1 MIKIVPDANILI
13 SGMLGFPGLPRK
25 IINLSLVKRIVM
37 YGSNETYEEFCD
49 KVYLPRLQKYWK
61 TQIFTPEKMILD
73 YRLLMNMVEP
83 FDMLTG
89 VKIVKSDPDDDK
101 YFRLAK
107 ACGAKI
113 IVTGDKKILEVK
125 KYDGIRVTT
134 ARSFLESFSKLQ
146 QGDFL

>member
-25 IINLSLVKRIVM
+25 TINLSLAKRIVM
-37 YGSNETYEEFCD
+37 YGSNETYEEFCN
-49 KVYLPRLQKYWK
+49 KVHLPRLQKYWK

-83 FDMLTG
+83 FDTLAN
-89 VKIVKSDPDDDK
+89 VEVVKSDPDDDK

-125 KYDGIRVTT
+125 KYDGIRVVT
-134 ARSFLESFSKLQ
+134 ARSFLESFSKLE

>member
-1 MIKIVPDANILI
+1 MIKIAPDANILI

-25 IINLSLVKRIVM
+25 IINLSLAKRIVM
-37 YGSNETYEEFCD
+37 YGSNETYEEFCN

-83 FDMLTG
+83 FDTLTG